1 MKHHNNREIWTAL
14 LGGMT
19 LAAALLLPSA
29 ARMPDPGD
37 SGVVRSLSQD
47 VDDAAARM
55 NDDICAEIFSLPR
68 VRSLPWT
75 NAAAPQPDPAAYTAD
90 GYRDDSLTVKCWQE
104 TIRISDKKSVQVNFA
119 DVTVAHP
126 SQLRTAFAGGSYDSP
141 KREFPSVIAAAQH
154 AVVATN
160 ADYYSYRAEGI
171 VLRQNVLYRQKAYGI
186 DTLLIDDHGDFTVM
200 TDTDVI
206 REKRLEKD
214 RIRQVLSFGPVLVQN
229 GKAVHRGAN
238 EKCVVCGSYVDN
250 PRTAIGQL
258 GTLRYLMCT
267 VDGRSEQSSG
277 CTTNELADIM
287 AQKGCVTAYNLDG
300 GQSSSMVFHDRLYN
314 HVSNG
319 GERRVSDIVYFATA
333 VPEEEWKQGGT
344 P

>member
-55 NDDICAEIFSLPR
+55 NDDICAGIFSLPR

-171 VLRQNVLYRQKAYGI
+171 VLRQNVLYRQKAFGI

-200 TDTDVI
+200 TDT
-206 REKRLEKD
+206 E
-214 RIRQVLSFGPVLVQN
+214 
-229 GKAVHRGAN
+229 
-238 EKCVVCGSYVDN
+238 
-250 PRTAIGQL
+250 
-258 GTLRYLMCT
+258 
-267 VDGRSEQSSG
+267 
-277 CTTNELADIM
+277 
-287 AQKGCVTAYNLDG
+287 
-300 GQSSSMVFHDRLYN
+300 
-314 HVSNG
+314 
-319 GERRVSDIVYFATA
+319 VSDLLGAMA
-333 VPEEEWKQGGT
+333 
-344 P
+344 